1 MMYIRCLLY
10 ISCNGNVGAGATRS
24 YGAAALTTISTNFID
39 RRCSHSQRIVR
50 PVVVYH
56 PSINTVIGPKAV
68 VYYGSRSVSSMAVE
82 RGKKAINNGRITF
95 LLFKKNDAHYV
106 SKCIRTQ

>member
-39 RRCSHSQRIVR
+39 RRCSHSRRIVR

-56 PSINTVIGPKAV
+56 PSINTVIGPIAV
-68 VYYGSRSVSSMAVE
+68 VYYGSRSVAAMAVE
-82 RGKKAINNGRITF
+82 RDEKAINNGRITF
-95 LLFKKNDAHYV
+95 LSFKKN
-106 SKCIRTQ
+106 